1 VVTVMFGASIIRH
14 IREAAKRFVGANQGN
29 IAVIFTIAAVPVIG
43 FVGAAIDYSRANMAR
58 SSMQAALDSTALML
72 SKDISS
78 GKIASDAGTVLT
90 TAQNYFAGLYTNK
103 DATAPGVTPPSV
115 AATYTAN
122 NGNLGNTIMLTAT
135 GTINTDFMK
144 VMGLIVPGS
153 NFSQMSFSTNST
165 TAWGNVKMRVA
176 LVLDNTG
183 SMAQNNKITALRNAV
198 AGSGGLIDQLSGLAR
213 NPGDV
218 YISVIPFAKVVNAGA
233 SNYSAS
239 WIDWTDWL
247 NPPTSQPANNMS
259 PTTNYQAN
267 LPINWHGIGPGWTCP
282 FTTSNS
288 GFTCNSTPANN
299 SSSLTNTNSNK
310 IPTSVTYQG
319 QVIPGPICPS
329 VDANSHTNYN
339 GCWTSELVNDGGVA
353 QTFCSGSS
361 SCSCTGAPTTTP
373 ACTCTGSGSNK
384 VCKGPRYI
392 HNWTQPVTSD
402 TTDNQNQPHLNPP
415 VGFNVQ
421 DTVAHIPATSTANP
435 NPAWIGTG
443 TAGTWLG
450 TGTTATMCTS
460 PTQLNCMTLVN
471 NNWTKPSTN
480 SISTWTGCITDR
492 FQSYDE
498 TGDGPSGSTIATLFP
513 ANQYYE
519 NSTAYCSSSS
529 NPTLEQVMPLT
540 YTWSTLKTNV
550 TAMQPTGGTD
560 QSVGLAWGWQSL
572 LQTGPI
578 PAPAEDPNTTYNRI
592 IILLSDGLNTEDR
605 WPGYGDGSTQNTNSS
620 GTGYIDIRQTQ
631 QCANIKAMTDANGR
645 PMFTIYTIQVN
656 TSTPADPT
664 STVLQNC
671 ASDQSKFFML
681 TSSTQIA
688 TTFTTIGTAL
698 SQLRVAR

>member
-1 VVTVMFGASIIRH
+1 MSGASIFRH
-14 IREAAKRFVGANQGN
+14 IREAAKRFVGANDGN
-29 IAVIFTIAAVPVIG
+29 IAVIFTIAAIPIIS
-43 FVGAAIDYSRANMAR
+43 FVGAAIDYSRANAAR
-58 SSMQAALDSTALML
+58 SAMQAAMDSTALMI
-72 SKDISS
+72 SKDLSS
-78 GKIASDAGTVLT
+78 GKINASQIQ
-90 TAQNYFAGLYTNK
+90 TAAQSYFTALYTNK
-103 DATAPGVTPPSV
+103 DATPPAVPTGPTVT
-115 AATYTAN
+115 ATYTPN
-122 NGNLGNTIMLTAT
+122 NGSLGNTIALSAS

-144 VMGLIVPGS
+144 VLGS
-153 NFSQMSFSTNST
+153 NFNTMGFRTTST

-183 SMAQNNKITALRNAV
+183 SMSQNGKITALRNAV
-198 AGSGGLIDQLSGLAR
+198 AGTGGLIDQLSGLAQ
-213 NPGDV
+213 NNGDV

-247 NPPTSQPANNMS
+247 NPPTSQPANAVGS
-259 PTTNYQAN
+259 PTLQAN

-288 GFTCNSTPANN
+288 GFTCNSTPAN
-299 SSSLTNTNSNK
+299 SSSPLTNTNNDK

-319 QVIPGPICPS
+319 QTIPGPICPS
-329 VDANSHTNYN
+329 VDANSHTSYN

-353 QTFCSGSS
+353 QPFCSGSS

-373 ACTCTGSGSNK
+373 ACTCSGTGSNK

-392 HNWTQPVTSD
+392 HNWTQPVPSD
-402 TTDNQNQPHLNPP
+402 TADNQNQPHLSPP

-421 DTVAHIPATSTANP
+421 DTTAHIPATSTSNP

-443 TAGTWLG
+443 TSGTWLG

-460 PTQLNCMTLVN
+460 PTQLNCMTLVA

-480 SISTWTGCITDR
+480 SITTWTGCITDR
-492 FQSYDE
+492 FHNYDE
-498 TGDGPSGSTIATLFP
+498 TGDAPNGSNVATLFP

-519 NSTAYCSSSS
+519 NSTAYCNSSS
-529 NPTLEQVMPLT
+529 NPTLEQVIPLSYDWT
-540 YTWSTLKTNV
+540 MLKKNV
-550 TAMQPTGGTD
+550 NAMQPTGGTD

-572 LQTGPI
+572 LQTGPN
-578 PAPAEDPNTTYNRI
+578 PFQAPAEDPNTTYNRV

-605 WPGYGDGSTQNTNSS
+605 WPNYGNGSSEN
-620 GTGYIDIRQTQ
+620 GTDIDVRQAQ
-631 QCANIKAMTDANGR
+631 QCANIKALTDSSGR
-645 PMFTIYTIQVN
+645 PMYTIYTIQVN
-656 TSTPADPT
+656 TSSPADPT